1 MLDLT
6 DVTGDDVVY
15 DLGSGDGRIPLLA
28 AERYRATAV
37 GLEIQPSLVQQ
48 ARRKASLVGV
58 EDKVEFRQEDFFEAD
73 LRDAT
78 VVTVYLLPETNEELG
93 PVLLEQ
99 LDPGTRVVSR
109 GFGIGD
115 WAPDQSTRADEVPL
129 YLWTIPCVDKP

>member
-48 ARRKASLVGV
+48 ARKKASLVGV

-99 LDPGTRVVSR
+99 LDPRTRVVSR

-115 WAPDQSTRADEVPL
+115 WVPDQSTRADEVPL
-129 YLWTIPCVDKP
+129 YLWTIPCVDRP

>member
-48 ARRKASLVGV
+48 ARKKASLVGV
-58 EDKVEFRQEDFFEAD
+58 EDKVKFRQEDFFEAD

-99 LDPGTRVVSR
+99 LDPRTRVVSR

-115 WAPDQSTRADEVPL
+115 WVPDQSTRADEVPL
-129 YLWTIPCVDKP
+129 YLWTIPCVDRP